1 MLKKITNFT
10 PEEFESTEHPFSI
23 KRLSPLIGAELHDI
37 DLSKDL
43 SEEEKE
49 HIYGALLTY
58 KVIFFRD
65 QDITTEHH
73 LRFGKYFGELEIHPF
88 VPLGTNR
95 DDHPEVLR
103 ITHNENNL
111 SLIHISEPTRRS

>member
-1 MLKKITNFT
+1 MLKKITNFS

-65 QDITTEHH
+65 QDITTEQH
-73 LRFGKYFGELEIHPF
+73 LRFG
-88 VPLGTNR
+88 
-95 DDHPEVLR
+95 
-103 ITHNENNL
+103 
-111 SLIHISEPTRRS
+111 

>member
-10 PEEFESTEHPFSI
+10 PEEFESAEHPFSI
-23 KRLSPLIGAELHDI
+23 KRLSPLIGAELHNI

-58 KVIFFRD
+58 KVIFFAIKISLQSIICD
-65 QDITTEHH
+65 LENI
-73 LRFGKYFGELEIHPF
+73 LEI
-88 VPLGTNR
+88 
-95 DDHPEVLR
+95 
-103 ITHNENNL
+103 
-111 SLIHISEPTRRS
+111 

>member
-10 PEEFESTEHPFSI
+10 PEEFESAEHPFSI

-58 KVIFFRD
+58 KVIFFSRSRYHYRTSFT
-65 QDITTEHH
+65 IWKI
-73 LRFGKYFGELEIHPF
+73 FW
-88 VPLGTNR
+88 
-95 DDHPEVLR
+95 R
-103 ITHNENNL
+103 IRNSSFCSSWNK
-111 SLIHISEPTRRS
+111 SR

>member
-10 PEEFESTEHPFSI
+10 PEEFESAKHPFSI

-65 QDITTEHH
+65 QDITTCLLYTSDAADE
-73 LRFGKYFGELEIHPF
+73 
-88 VPLGTNR
+88 
-95 DDHPEVLR
+95 
-103 ITHNENNL
+103 
-111 SLIHISEPTRRS
+111 